1 MLGGGSTITLF
12 HVRGI
17 RVAVDWSWFLVLFLV
32 IFWLSR
38 FYGDVLGE
46 ESSSSTPFVL
56 ALVSAVGFF
65 GSIVLH
71 ELGHAI
77 VAMRNGIGITSIQLW
92 IFGGVARM
100 DRESDSPGTEFK
112 VAIAGPAVTLAIV
125 VVLTAVGLAAIGPS
139 AFWDAVLIESGSGV
153 SGVWAMVGWL
163 ASINLLVL
171 VFNLLP
177 AFPMDGGRVVRAI
190 AWWRTGDRSS
200 ATRFAASLGRVF
212 GYLFIGG
219 GILMIANGMVFGGV
233 WLALI
238 GFVINGSAR
247 AASVQ
252 TAITGRI
259 EGVLVS
265 DVMDREPVAIPGELS
280 VERALDEYFL
290 RYRWPWF
297 PVVDEAHRFLGLL
310 VRDRADEVPEVS
322 RSTALVSDLLEGD
335 DGLYQVRD
343 DAPLDTLLGN
353 QNLRRFG
360 ALMAVDAD
368 GRLSG
373 VITAEQVGR
382 ALRDSRL
389 MRRMRRLALAA
400 FLVGSCVPAVSGAET
415 IPATTRVEAMPWQ
428 PAAPYSQE
436 GGSPVGPAAGRSFNV
451 AVETGGYCAGER
463 EPRIHHVAVVER
475 PRIAGR
481 PFKSAVL
488 TIYVEWPDRPP
499 VPRARGGRDHEPTAR
514 LLCAGLG
521 WGASAWV
528 ALQRPARDLILY
540 DGSTTPPRR
549 AWPKAP
555 HVRSPPSRTPA
566 TASTRTPDR
575 HIPGS
580 LTYLVSRRAAGAA
593 R

>member
-1 MLGGGSTITLF
+1 MLGGGSPITLF

-17 RVAVDWSWFLVLFLV
+17 RIAVDWSWFFVLFLV
-32 IFWLSR
+32 IFWLTQ

-46 ESSSSTPFVL
+46 SSSSGTPFVL
-56 ALVSAVGFF
+56 ALLSAFGFF

-77 VAMRNGIGITSIQLW
+77 VAMRNGIGISSIQLW

-125 VVLTAVGLAAIGPS
+125 VALTAIGLLAIGPGD
-139 AFWDAVLIESGSGV
+139 FREAVLIESGSGV

-190 AWWRTGDRSS
+190 AWRRTGDRTA
-200 ATRFAASLGRVF
+200 ATRFAAGLGRVF
-212 GYLFIGG
+212 GYIFIGG
-219 GILMIANGMVFGGV
+219 GLLLIADGYVFSGI

-238 GFVINGSAR
+238 GIVINGSAR
-247 AASVQ
+247 AASMQ
-252 TAITGRI
+252 TAISGRI
-259 EGVLVS
+259 EGMRVY

-297 PVVDEAHRFLGLL
+297 PVVGEAHRFLGLL
-310 VRDRADEVPEVS
+310 DRDRADEVPEVS
-322 RSTALVSDLLEGD
+322 RSTALVSDLV
-335 DGLYQVRD
+335 DGEDGVYEVRD

-360 ALMAVDAD
+360 ALMAVDAN

-382 ALRDSRL
+382 ALRD
-389 MRRMRRLALAA
+389 A
-400 FLVGSCVPAVSGAET
+400 
-415 IPATTRVEAMPWQ
+415 
-428 PAAPYSQE
+428 
-436 GGSPVGPAAGRSFNV
+436 
-451 AVETGGYCAGER
+451 
-463 EPRIHHVAVVER
+463 
-475 PRIAGR
+475 
-481 PFKSAVL
+481 
-488 TIYVEWPDRPP
+488 
-499 VPRARGGRDHEPTAR
+499 
-514 LLCAGLG
+514 
-521 WGASAWV
+521 
-528 ALQRPARDLILY
+528 
-540 DGSTTPPRR
+540 
-549 AWPKAP
+549 
-555 HVRSPPSRTPA
+555 
-566 TASTRTPDR
+566 
-575 HIPGS
+575 
-580 LTYLVSRRAAGAA
+580 
-593 R
+593 